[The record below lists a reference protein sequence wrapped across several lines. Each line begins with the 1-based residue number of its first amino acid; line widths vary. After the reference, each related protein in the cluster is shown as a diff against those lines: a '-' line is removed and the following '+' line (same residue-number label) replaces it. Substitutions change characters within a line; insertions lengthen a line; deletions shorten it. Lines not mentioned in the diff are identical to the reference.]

1 MVCVVK
7 ASDFRQKEVINIG
20 DGKRLGFVYDVE
32 IDMQKGIIEAIVVP
46 GAGKFLGLFGRDNDY
61 VIPWDQIK
69 KVGEDIILVDL
80 PIQSMKRYID

>member
-1 MVCVVK
+1 MVK
-7 ASDFRQKEVINIG
+7 ASDFRQKEVINIA

-46 GAGKFLGLFGRDNDY
+46 GEGKFLGLFGRENDH

-80 PIQSMKRYID
+80 PMESMKRYID